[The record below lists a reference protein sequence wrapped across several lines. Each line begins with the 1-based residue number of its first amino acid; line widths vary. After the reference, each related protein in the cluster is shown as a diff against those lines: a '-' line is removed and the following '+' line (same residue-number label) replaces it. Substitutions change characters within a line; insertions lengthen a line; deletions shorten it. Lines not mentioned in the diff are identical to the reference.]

1 MRRPTVGHRR
11 TLRGSWHTEKSG
23 KEDKRANQE
32 IPAARGLPCSPGLT
46 AKGVFLDKVATRI
59 SADDVKRG
67 ADSSAVENPS
77 AACQEPWNLMSSCL
91 AGSRLF
97 WDYGSACWRTPRPH
111 GTCQPASVSSF
122 DKALNMIHSVSHGR
136 LHYSLSTTW

>member
-1 MRRPTVGHRR
+1 MGAVEHCMAPD
-11 TLRGSWHTEKSG
+11 TLRKSG
-23 KEDKRANQE
+23 REDKCANQE
-32 IPAARGLPCSPGLT
+32 IPATRGLPCTPGLT
-46 AKGVFLDKVATRI
+46 VKGVFLDKAATRI
-59 SADDVKRG
+59 PADDVKRG
-67 ADSSAVENPS
+67 ADGSAMENPS

-122 DKALNMIHSVSHGR
+122 DKALYMIHSVSHGR
-136 LHYSLSTTW
+136 LHYSLSTT